1 MSDTPEISLLF
12 ATVVQWAVARGAER
26 IDTLPGLWTG
36 ETDDWLVK
44 LNGHSHEIEDT
55 PPFGYLLQHKTAL
68 AGLAIGGAIFG
79 HVIGPSE
86 DDLIAH
92 FRARTPQRH
101 DA

>member
-1 MSDTPEISLLF
+1 MTTNPELSLLF
-12 ATVVQWAVARGAER
+12 VAVVDWAVAQGAER

-36 ETDDWLVK
+36 ETDAWLVK
-44 LNGHSHEIEDT
+44 LNGHMHEIEDT

-68 AGLAIGGAIFG
+68 AGLAIGDVAGGAI
-79 HVIGPSE
+79 IGPSE